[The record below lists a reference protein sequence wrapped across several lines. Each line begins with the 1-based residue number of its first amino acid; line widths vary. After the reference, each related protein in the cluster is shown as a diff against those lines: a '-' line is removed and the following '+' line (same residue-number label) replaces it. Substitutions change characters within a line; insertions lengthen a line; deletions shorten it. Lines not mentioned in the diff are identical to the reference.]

1 MTVQHDS
8 SVYERIQAG
17 ERFQELRRRHRSWAF
32 PMTVAFLVWYLLYVL
47 MSGFA
52 RDFMSTR
59 LFGHFNVALLF
70 GILQFVSTFLITWLY
85 SRHAA
90 AKLDPIADELR
101 AEEEAK

>member
-8 SVYERIQAG
+8 SVYERIQG
-17 ERFQELRRRHRSWAF
+17 SERFQELRRRHRSWAF

-52 RDFMSTR
+52 RDFMSVR

-70 GILQFVSTFLITWLY
+70 GLLQFASTFLITWLY
-85 SRHAA
+85 SRRAA
-90 AKLDPIADELR
+90 TKLDPLADELR
-101 AEEEAK
+101 NEEEGK